1 MKKIALFCPPPD
13 IIRVVNFF
21 RRYSDMLKL
30 EMKLDIERIEQAQKY
45 TSQAIQSSV
54 DSTFG
59 KYGFRKESQPDGT
72 VCYYG
77 TGATKDYGIFGR
89 LITTL
94 KDKDWFMPYVV
105 KWLWYNS
112 DDGEDENDFAV
123 EDILLHYAGR
133 ESAA

>member
-1 MKKIALFCPPPD
+1 
-13 IIRVVNFF
+13 
-21 RRYSDMLKL
+21 MLKL
-30 EMKLDIERIEQAQKY
+30 EIRLDIERINQVQKY
-45 TSQAIQSSV
+45 TPQAIQSSI
-54 DSTFG
+54 DGAFG
-59 KYGFRKESQPDGT
+59 KYGFRKEVQPDGT

-77 TGATKDYGIFGR
+77 TGAAKDYGIFGR

-94 KDKDWFMPYVV
+94 KDKEWFMPYVV

-123 EDILLHYAGR
+123 EDVLLHYAGR